1 MNWYG
6 ERFMGY
12 VNDDFEDDDIENNDI
27 EDSRLD
33 DNELPEMEPDSNFK
47 LERRNFKRFDE
58 KLSARIENESCVVLN
73 VSNRGVLLQTA
84 MPVYF
89 FPLSKTIEFEL
100 QVEGEWLGIL
110 GKIMWIQSDVEHSK
124 IGLFIQQA
132 PEVYFNFLKKLYE

>member
-1 MNWYG
+1 
-6 ERFMGY
+6 MGY
-12 VNDDFEDDDIENNDI
+12 VNDDFENNDI
-27 EDSRLD
+27 KSNRLN
-33 DNELPEMEPDSNFK
+33 DNGLPQEPPDSDFK
-47 LERRNFKRFDE
+47 RERRNTKRFDE
-58 KLSARIENESCVVLN
+58 KLSARIDREKCIVLN

-110 GKIMWIQSDVEHSK
+110 GKVMWIQSEVQHSK

-132 PEVYFNFLKKLYE
+132 PELYFNFLRKLYE

>member
-1 MNWYG
+1 
-6 ERFMGY
+6 MGY
-12 VNDDFEDDDIENNDI
+12 ENDDFENNDNENKDIENNDI
-27 EDSRLD
+27 ESNRLD
-33 DNELPEMEPDSNFK
+33 ENGLPGMQPFSNFK
-47 LERRNFKRFDE
+47 QERRNFKRFDE
-58 KLSARIENESCVVLN
+58 KLSARIENERCTVLN

-89 FPLSKTIEFEL
+89 FPLAKTIEFEL
-100 QVEGEWLGIL
+100 QVDGEWLGIL